1 MLKSY
6 LIPSFYTNC
15 TNRIKCIFTE
25 RTENDIFVSLM
36 FFFFPGQLLV
46 VLIDSTSERTIINIE
61 N

>member
-1 MLKSY
+1 MLKLY

-25 RTENDIFVSLM
+25 GTENDIFVSHV
-36 FFFFPGQLLV
+36 FFFPEQLLV
-46 VLIDSTSERTIINIE
+46 VFRDSTSERTIINIE

>member
-1 MLKSY
+1 MLKLY

-15 TNRIKCIFTE
+15 TNRIKCIFTK
-25 RTENDIFVSLM
+25 RTENDIFVSHEV
-36 FFFFPGQLLV
+36 FFPGQLLV